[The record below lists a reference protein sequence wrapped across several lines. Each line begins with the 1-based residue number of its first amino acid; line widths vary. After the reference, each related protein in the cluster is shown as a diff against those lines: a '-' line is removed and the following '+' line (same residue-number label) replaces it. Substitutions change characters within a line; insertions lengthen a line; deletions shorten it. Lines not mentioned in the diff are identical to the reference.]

1 MFITNLNIILN
12 FTIINYLRKLTL
24 FVWVLYTLWFC
35 VPLIVLLLIHC
46 LIIVKSV
53 LLIQTKKYL
62 CQINCKEMLY
72 IIWEMCCNRLE
83 VEDLNCIPVSKTGFR
98 NGYPPQTLYWLY
110 IFWLWWCPP
119 KRNSLKL
126 YFILKV
132 NNTRFKKFLRFS
144 IGIVNWKNIYPE
156 YFFFSIFIR
165 ITLSFWIHI

>member
-1 MFITNLNIILN
+1 MLIIRDTGYKKRSSVIEGTWYISFVKKFINRRILQIQKEYMANKILIYCIVHYKFEYNIILN

-72 IIWEMCCNRLE
+72 IIWENMR
-83 VEDLNCIPVSKTGFR
+83 K
-98 NGYPPQTLYWLY
+98 
-110 IFWLWWCPP
+110 
-119 KRNSLKL
+119 
-126 YFILKV
+126 
-132 NNTRFKKFLRFS
+132 
-144 IGIVNWKNIYPE
+144 
-156 YFFFSIFIR
+156 
-165 ITLSFWIHI
+165 